1 MPETFYFIMD
11 GVQHMCEI
19 KLPLFANKRK
29 VLSTEGKIKATREIE
44 NKKKERNVV
53 CREYDLV
60 NSKIQTIWKN
70 RSKMISAF
78 EENGSRIK
86 RFRKPERTDV
96 DEALL
101 VWL

>member
-1 MPETFYFIMD
+1 M
-11 GVQHMCEI
+11 
-19 KLPLFANKRK
+19 KKRK
-29 VLSTEGKIKATREIE
+29 
-44 NKKKERNVV
+44 KEKRSFF
-53 CREYDLV
+53 CREFDLV

-70 RSKMISAF
+70 RSKIISEF
-78 EENGSRIK
+78 EQNGSRTN